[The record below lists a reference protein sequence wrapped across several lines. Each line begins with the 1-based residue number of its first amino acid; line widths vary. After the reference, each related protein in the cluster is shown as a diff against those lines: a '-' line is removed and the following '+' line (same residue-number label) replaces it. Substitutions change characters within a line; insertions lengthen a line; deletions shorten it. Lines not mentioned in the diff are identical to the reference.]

1 MKRYAVGLTGA
12 SGVIYGIALIGELL
26 ASGAEVHVIVSQAA
40 RLVMEQE
47 EGLVPGQT
55 AAQALE
61 AMRSKPG
68 LFFYDNNDITAPMA
82 SGSYVIDAMI
92 IMPCTMSTLSALAY
106 GSASNL
112 MERAA
117 DVILKENRM
126 LLVVPRET
134 PLNKIHLRNMLMLA
148 EAGAHIVPA
157 MPAFYHHPQGLPDM
171 VYFMVGKVMDLLKL
185 PHQLFKR
192 YGYE

>member
-82 SGSYVIDAMI
+82 SGLYVIDAMI
-92 IMPCTMSTLSALAY
+92 IMPCTMSTLSALAH
-106 GSASNL
+106 GSASS
-112 MERAA
+112 
-117 DVILKENRM
+117 
-126 LLVVPRET
+126 
-134 PLNKIHLRNMLMLA
+134 
-148 EAGAHIVPA
+148 
-157 MPAFYHHPQGLPDM
+157 
-171 VYFMVGKVMDLLKL
+171 
-185 PHQLFKR
+185 
-192 YGYE
+192 